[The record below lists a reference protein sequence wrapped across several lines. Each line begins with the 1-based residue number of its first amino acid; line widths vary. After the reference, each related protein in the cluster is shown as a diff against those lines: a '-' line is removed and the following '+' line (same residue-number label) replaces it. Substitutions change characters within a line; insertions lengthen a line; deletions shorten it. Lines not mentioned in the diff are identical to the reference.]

1 MGQISGYTRGEW
13 QHSLCPSWSWRAIV
27 LAWLVGLGGCAT
39 LERNYEAVLVLADIA
54 AGNGPSRLK
63 SVTPAPSRRE
73 ISYSIDGR
81 AYLADLY
88 QSGDQPLAAL
98 VLIHG
103 LAEQGKADPR
113 LRAFAETLA
122 RARFT
127 VLVPDM
133 VSLRHQ
139 QIGSEDVQ
147 DIADAVAFLVRHP
160 DWAPGGW
167 AGIGAFSFAVGPAIL
182 AGLQPDTG
190 QQVSFILGVGGYYD
204 LIETLTYVLTGYF
217 YVDGKRRYSEPNR
230 YGKWIVLLSYLDH
243 IDDPKDRELLEKIAR
258 QKLADLDAVVEDF
271 ASQLGPQGRAVYDFV
286 TNKDPQR
293 VEELLTQLPREVVKE
308 VRALDLASKDL
319 SELKAQAILVHG
331 RDDTVIPYN
340 QSIALAEAL
349 PADQVRLFLV
359 DGLYHVDIDPGL
371 TDYWRLWRATV
382 ALLSTRVR
390 PPP

>member
-1 MGQISGYTRGEW
+1 M
-13 QHSLCPSWSWRAIV
+13 V
-27 LAWLVGLGGCAT
+27 LALLVGLGGCAT
-39 LERNYEAVLVLADIA
+39 VERGYEAVLVLADIA
-54 AGNGPSRLK
+54 AGDGPSRLK

-73 ISYSIDGR
+73 ISYTVDGR

-88 QSGDQPLAAL
+88 QSGDKPQAAL

-103 LAEQGKADPR
+103 LAEEGKADPR

-147 DIADAVAFLVRHP
+147 DIADAVAFLVQHP
-160 DWAPGGW
+160 EWAPGRR
-167 AGIGAFSFAVGPAIL
+167 AGIGAFSFAVGPVIL
-182 AGLQPDTG
+182 AGLQPDIG

-204 LIETLTYVLTGYF
+204 LIETLTYVLTGY
-217 YVDGKRRYSEPNR
+217 YYAEGERRYSEPNR

-258 QKLADLDAVVEDF
+258 HKLADLDAQVENL
-271 ASQLGPQGRAVYDFV
+271 ASQLGAQGRVVYQFV
-286 TNKDPQR
+286 TNKDPRR
-293 VEELLTQLPREVVKE
+293 VEELLTKLPQEVVDE
-308 VRALDLASKDL
+308 VRALNLATKDL
-319 SELKAQAILVHG
+319 SELKAQVILVHG
-331 RDDTVIPYN
+331 RDDTVMPYS
-340 QSIALAEAL
+340 QSIALVEAL
-349 PADQVRLFLV
+349 PSDQVRLFLV

-371 TDYWRLWRATV
+371 TDYWRLWRATCV
-382 ALLSTRVR
+382 LLRMRSFVR
-390 PPP
+390 